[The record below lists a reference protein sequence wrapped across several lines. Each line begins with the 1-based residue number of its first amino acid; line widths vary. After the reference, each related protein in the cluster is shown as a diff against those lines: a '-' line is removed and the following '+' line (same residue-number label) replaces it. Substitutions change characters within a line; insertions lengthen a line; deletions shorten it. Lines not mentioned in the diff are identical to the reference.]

1 MLLLFLPA
9 ALYTAVMCDI
19 AIAQNLRPRHHSR
32 LLGGQSALDETTRS
46 KHPRDSSRV
55 KALIGNSF
63 MLPCAGL
70 ADSEKREKNGLRT
83 RSWLGFS

>member
-1 MLLLFLPA
+1 MLLLFLLA

-19 AIAQNLRPRHHSR
+19 AIARNLRPRHHSR
-32 LLGGQSALDETTRS
+32 LLGGQSALDETTWS
-46 KHPRDSSRV
+46 KHPWDSPRV
-55 KALIGNSF
+55 KALIRNSF

-70 ADSEKREKNGLRT
+70 ANSEKREKHELRP